1 MKKIFMMLLLAVCCT
16 QLFAQSATQIFTDY
30 RTVKGVKST
39 KISEWMMKM
48 ARNKKINDSTSH
60 KVLNGVDSMWI
71 LEMSDCSRSKKN
83 RFGERVQDLLNYG
96 YDEILQANDDGD
108 NVSIM
113 AKAKNG
119 VFTDILLFVKEDD
132 GGCQAVLIRGHVRT
146 EDVKDVVKMA
156 EHND

>member
-30 RTVKGVKST
+30 RTVKGV
-39 KISEWMMKM
+39 
-48 ARNKKINDSTSH
+48 NKKINDSTSH

-156 EHND
+156 EHDD

>member
-39 KISEWMMKM
+39 KIPEWMMKM

-113 AKAKNG
+113 AKMT
-119 VFTDILLFVKEDD
+119 TDN
-132 GGCQAVLIRGHVRT
+132 R
-146 EDVKDVVKMA
+146 
-156 EHND
+156 

>member
-39 KISEWMMKM
+39 EIPECMMKM
-48 ARNKKINDSTSH
+48 ARNKKMKDSISH
-60 KVLNGVDSMWI
+60 KVLDGIDSMWV

-83 RFGERVQDLLNYG
+83 RFGERVQDLLNFG
-96 YDEILQANDDGD
+96 YDEILRTDDDGD

-113 AKAKNG
+113 AKTKNG
-119 VFTDILLFVKEDD
+119 VFTDILLFIKKDD

-146 EDVKDVVKMA
+146 EDVKEVVKMA
-156 EHND
+156 GHDD

>member
-1 MKKIFMMLLLAVCCT
+1 
-16 QLFAQSATQIFTDY
+16 
-30 RTVKGVKST
+30 
-39 KISEWMMKM
+39 
-48 ARNKKINDSTSH
+48 
-60 KVLNGVDSMWI
+60 
-71 LEMSDCSRSKKN
+71 MSDCSRSKKN

-156 EHND
+156 EHDD

>member
-30 RTVKGVKST
+30 RMVKGVKST
-39 KISEWMMKM
+39 KIPEWMMKM
-48 ARNKKINDSTSH
+48 ARNKKINDSISH

-156 EHND
+156 EHDD

>member
-1 MKKIFMMLLLAVCCT
+1 MKRIFMMLLLAVCCT

-39 KISEWMMKM
+39 EIPEWMMKM
-48 ARNKKINDSTSH
+48 ARNKKMKDSISH
-60 KVLNGVDSMWI
+60 KVLDGIDSMWV

-83 RFGERVQDLLNYG
+83 RFGERVQDLLNFG
-96 YDEILQANDDGD
+96 YDEILRTDDDGD

-119 VFTDILLFVKEDD
+119 VFTDILLFIKKDD

-146 EDVKDVVKMA
+146 EDVKEVVKMA
-156 EHND
+156 GHDD

>member
-39 KISEWMMKM
+39 KILEWMMKM

-156 EHND
+156 EHDD